1 MRSPNDADGLEWQY
15 LGKRWALSPECYVV
29 LHNCFR
35 RISCWRV
42 PPNWSRSDWL
52 DEIEAHGI
60 AASWQ
65 AVCDY
70 DPRRAVPLEKFV
82 YQRIIARA
90 LTRHR
95 QEWRYAQRVVPERA
109 ANSVP
114 ARSNPLRIE
123 SINHHPTAISQ
134 ACHAYEELLD
144 ALANLPQSSQL
155 LIEQLFWQEQSE
167 EDISQALRIC
177 RRAVNKRKHVILRFL
192 RGALKTSKETQKTDG
207 PSSKRDPS
215 KHNCY
220 VKGR

>member
-1 MRSPNDADGLEWQY
+1 MRGPNDADDLEGQY
-15 LGKRWALSPECYVV
+15 LGRRWALPPECYVV

-35 RISCWRV
+35 RIACWRV

-52 DEIEAHGI
+52 DEIKAHGI

-109 ANSVP
+109 ANSVAAKSSP
-114 ARSNPLRIE
+114 SRNE
-123 SINHHPTAISQ
+123 STNHHPAASSQ

-144 ALANLPQSSQL
+144 ALATLPQPSLL
-155 LIEQLFWQEQSE
+155 LIEQLFWQGQSE
-167 EDISQALRIC
+167 QNISQALRIC
-177 RRAVNKRKHVILRFL
+177 RRALNKRKHVILRFL
-192 RGALKTSKETQKTDG
+192 RGALKASTQT
-207 PSSKRDPS
+207 
-215 KHNCY
+215 
-220 VKGR
+220 